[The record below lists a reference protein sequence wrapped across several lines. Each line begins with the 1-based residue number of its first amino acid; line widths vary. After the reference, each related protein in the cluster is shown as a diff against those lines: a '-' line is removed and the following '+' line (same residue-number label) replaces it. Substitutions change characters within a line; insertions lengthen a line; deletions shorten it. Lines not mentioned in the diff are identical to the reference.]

1 MATDSDKS
9 PISIAP
15 CETQGIHAILI
26 RTLKVFNYRNEQMIC
41 RGLGIQRLCCEAVQ
55 KVLLSTMM
63 PYLFRFYCHYQRDL
77 QGF

>member
-41 RGLGIQRLCCEAVQ
+41 RGLGKRRLCCEA
-55 KVLLSTMM
+55 
-63 PYLFRFYCHYQRDL
+63 PEFYILIFAILR
-77 QGF
+77 GTN